1 MYAKNVQDICARIKN
16 MRKSIERELD
26 QICEQGQKS
35 FAYEHKHVTNRR
47 FEALCGERRPD
58 VLQGNI
64 NNPITQQ
71 HTWCGSGGGRQR
83 KAGT

>member
-35 FAYEHKHVTNRR
+35 FA
-47 FEALCGERRPD
+47 
-58 VLQGNI
+58 
-64 NNPITQQ
+64 
-71 HTWCGSGGGRQR
+71 
-83 KAGT
+83 